1 MTGQTVS
8 HYRVLELLGSG
19 GMGVVYKAQ
28 DLTLERTVALKFLP
42 KEWAGD
48 HVATQRFLREAR
60 TAASLNH
67 ANICTVYEVGEHQGT
82 PFIAMELLEGHTL
95 HEAIG
100 GKPID
105 PGAFLDLAIQIT
117 DALDAAH
124 SKGILHRDIKPSNI
138 FVTPARR
145 IKVLDFGLAKWAH
158 ADQSRDAV
166 TGGRT
171 TDLLTM
177 RGNTLGTILYMSPE
191 QARGEDLDPRADI
204 FSCGVTLY
212 EMATGRQTFGGGTT
226 AVVFDAILNRDPPPI
241 TSLNAAVSPELE
253 RIIDRTLEKDR
264 ELRYQSAADLR
275 SDLQRIKRD
284 RESGRVRTATTL
296 TSVSPATVPSMTQG
310 TAAASTAPGRHVSR
324 EAVFAAVGAF
334 CLVLALLLLFRNR
347 DGAPT
352 EDSSSPLPQRAAV
365 ELASAETSATAAAT
379 EPTRATPSPPAPV
392 ASVLSAAAVAPP
404 LAGTPASGI
413 PAVTGAGESAAIA
426 RGGTAASD
434 RLADARKKFDGRLY
448 DQVLGDLQTILAG
461 KPSAATA
468 SAANLLTARTYERLG
483 RTAEAI
489 TTCAAVRSTQ
499 RTGASVAECT
509 LLIANLTLQSKR
521 PDRETSALELFAEV
535 PGMAPKSVWGAQALA
550 AKAALEDRR
559 KLRLI
564 DRQLNTSVPASL
576 VSYRTLVGDYPDSP
590 DAEQALWRL
599 SEMYDDLARYALA
612 AESLETL
619 AVRFPNNAH
628 DAWWRAGETWDKKVK
643 DPARARAAY
652 ANIPAAS
659 KRYKDAQQRLR
670 R

>member
-1 MTGQTVS
+1 
-8 HYRVLELLGSG
+8 
-19 GMGVVYKAQ
+19 MGVVYKAQ

-67 ANICTVYEVGEHQGT
+67 ANICTVYEVGEDQGT
-82 PFIAMELLEGHTL
+82 PFIAMELLEGQTL
-95 HEAIG
+95 DAVIG

-105 PGAFLDLAIQIT
+105 PGTLLDLAIQIT
-117 DALDAAH
+117 DALEAAH

-158 ADQSRDAV
+158 SDQSRDAV

-171 TDLLTM
+171 TELLTM
-177 RGNTLGTILYMSPE
+177 RGSTLGTILYMSPE

-241 TSLNAAVSPELE
+241 TSLNTAVSPELE

-284 RESGRVRTATTL
+284 RESGRVRTATL
-296 TSVSPATVPSMTQG
+296 TSVSPPTVSSIAQG
-310 TAAASTAPGRHVSR
+310 TAAASTAPHTHVSW
-324 EAVFAAVGAF
+324 EAVFAAVGVL
-334 CLVLALLLLFRNR
+334 CLVLALLLFFRIRN
-347 DGAPT
+347 GAPT
-352 EDSSSPLPQRAAV
+352 EEGASPLPLRAAV
-365 ELASAETSATAAAT
+365 ELASASTPATAAT
-379 EPTRATPSPPAPV
+379 EPARATPSPSAPV
-392 ASVLSAAAVAPP
+392 ASVPSAAAVASP
-404 LAGTPASGI
+404 LAGTPASAI
-413 PAVTGAGESAAIA
+413 PAVAGPAESAAIA
-426 RGGTAASD
+426 RGGAAVPD

-468 SAANLLTARTYERLG
+468 SAAYLLTARTYERLG
-483 RTAEAI
+483 RTAEAL

-499 RTGASVAECT
+499 RTGASAAECT
-509 LLIANLTLQSKR
+509 LLMANLTLRSKR
-521 PDRETSALELFAEV
+521 ADRETAALALFADV
-535 PGMAPKSVWGAQALA
+535 PVMAPKSVWGAQALA

-559 KLRLI
+559 KLRLL
-564 DRQLNTSVPASL
+564 DRQLNTSVPAAL

-599 SEMYDDLARYALA
+599 SEMYDDIARFTLA
-612 AESLETL
+612 AESLEIL
-619 AVRFPNNAH
+619 ATRFPGNAH
-628 DAWWRAGETWDKKVK
+628 DAWWRAGDTWEKKVK

-652 ANIPAAS
+652 ASVPAAS